1 VKRRARRC
9 IGVDIGSTSIKVAEL
24 SQDRSGVIVQRLIQS
39 PLDVAPDTP
48 AETRWAAVVQTLR
61 DMMREHKIG
70 TRQAVFALPGHAVF
84 VRRVRLPRT
93 SEERLERII
102 RFEAR
107 QQIPFPLEQ
116 TLLQYQVS
124 ATEVEDEVEV
134 LLVAI
139 KRDIVDNYMG
149 LIRRLGLRPN
159 RLGVSS
165 FALFNF
171 HMFDKGIEP
180 EEFTLEL
187 PPAAKAKEAP
197 APAAEGE
204 KAEGEKPAGETSE
217 GEKPA
222 KPAGFTATLKN
233 LFASKKKPAQPEPSA
248 EEVPAAAE
256 APPLYGAEEV
266 RAYVNIG
273 ASTMDLA
280 IGRAGGSRVIGFARS
295 IPVAGHQMTRSIQE
309 RCRCETF
316 AEAERI
322 KREQTQVLLAG
333 RALASDRSNEQA
345 CRAIMPIV
353 DRMISEIRRS
363 LDFYISQPDGMAVDR
378 LVLSGGQAALPN
390 LAAYMEERL
399 GVPVEVAGE
408 IHNPTCRMSD
418 RADGT
423 LINHIVSIGM
433 ALHGLGATCIAI
445 DFLPEQL
452 KGWIEFKRKNMYV
465 AAQAALLAGMLAVV
479 SITGDRMAR
488 LWGRQASDMA
498 VAYAAAKPEM
508 DRYNRAQAKRALVS
522 GLVFSLLRGPAVSD
536 VVGLDR
542 NYVFK
547 VLALLQSDTVRP
559 ADVFYEEIDIGPNG
573 ELRIDGRAE
582 QFNSAA
588 ALVTRL
594 RSRKDLVGTAE
605 LVGAPQQIPDTTGR
619 GRLYKFL
626 VNAQIKG
633 KVSQIVP
640 TPTPEGL
647 RGTLWGPGRAPAP
660 APAPGPPA
668 PGGRATPPG
677 VDS

>member
-24 SQDRSGVIVQRLIQS
+24 SQDRSGVIVQRLIES

-124 ATEVEDEVEV
+124 ATDIEDEVEV

-139 KRDIVDNYMG
+139 KRDIVNNYMG

-187 PPAAKAKEAP
+187 TPAAQAKKAT
-197 APAAEGE
+197 AEE
-204 KAEGEKPAGETSE
+204 TVEEKPE

-222 KPAGFTATLKN
+222 KPAGFSATLKN
-233 LFASKKKPAQPEPSA
+233 LFASTKKAPAEPDKPAE
-248 EEVPAAAE
+248 E
-256 APPLYGAEEV
+256 APVHEAPSSYAADEV

-280 IGRAGGSRVIGFARS
+280 IGRAGESRIIGFARS

-309 RCRCETF
+309 RCGCETF

-333 RALASDRSNEQA
+333 RAIASDRSNEQA
-345 CRAIMPIV
+345 SRAIMPVI

-378 LVLSGGQAALPN
+378 LVLSGGQATLPN

-399 GVPVEVAGE
+399 GIPVEVATE
-408 IHNPTCRMSD
+408 IHNPTARMSD
-418 RADGT
+418 RAGGAT
-423 LINHIVSIGM
+423 TNYLIAIGM
-433 ALHGLGATCIAI
+433 ALHGLGASCIAI

-452 KGWIEFKRKNMYV
+452 KGWIEFKRKNAYL
-465 AAQAALLAGMLAVV
+465 AAQAALLAAMLFVV
-479 SITGDRMAR
+479 SLTGDRMAR
-488 LWGRQASDMA
+488 LWNRQASEMA
-498 VAYAAAKPEM
+498 VGYAAAKPEM
-508 DRYNRAQAKRALVS
+508 DRYTRAQAKRLLVS
-522 GLVFSLLRGPAVSD
+522 GLTYALIRGAAVSEAF
-536 VVGLDR
+536 GLDR
-542 NYVFK
+542 NYAFK
-547 VLALLQSDTVRP
+547 VLALIQSVRP
-559 ADVFYEEIDIGPNG
+559 ADVFFEEVDIGPNG
-573 ELRIDGRAE
+573 ELKIDGRAE
-582 QFNSAA
+582 QYNSAA
-588 ALVTRL
+588 TLVMQL
-594 RSRKDLVGTAE
+594 KSRKDMIDKAE
-605 LVGAPQQIPDTTGR
+605 LMGPPQQIPDTTGR
-619 GRLYKFL
+619 GRLYRFL

-633 KVSQIVP
+633 KVSEIVP
-640 TPTPEGL
+640 TPTPEGF
-647 RGTLWGPGRAPAP
+647 RGSLWGPARAPAATA
-660 APAPGPPA
+660 APLGPPRGVG
-668 PGGRATPPG
+668 PGGVTPADVG
-677 VDS
+677 S